1 MKCYSTL
8 TRHLIELL
16 EDDPLQE
23 SLPRRL
29 HFYTN
34 ITSIGWQEVMTW
46 NKIQITPARLAA
58 LDLLSDI
65 DAPKQLSININ
76 NNKNYLQQL
85 WAKQE

>member
-23 SLPRRL
+23 SLLRRL